1 MRFRDRV
8 VIVTGA
14 SREGQMG
21 EHLALAF
28 AREGA
33 RLVLAARTEGNVEK
47 VAEKVAAA
55 GAPALAV
62 AADLTG
68 EAGAA
73 TLAARALEAHGRID
87 VLVNLAGGLTRFGPA
102 WDLSLAEFRR
112 ELDNNLVTAFL
123 CSRAVVPAMQRANR
137 GRIVNFSSLAAAS
150 PGAQMLAYNCAKA
163 GVSALTRTLA
173 LELRRTDV
181 TVNAVAPGLIDT
193 RANREAMKPSPEDLE
208 RKWVSREAIARAT
221 LFLASDDAQG
231 ITGQVLAVTGK
242 GLS

>member
-1 MRFRDRV
+1 VRFHDRV
-8 VIVTGA
+8 VVVTGA

-33 RLVLAARTEGNVEK
+33 RLALAARTEANVRQ
-47 VAEKVAAA
+47 VAEKVAAT
-55 GAPALAV
+55 GAKALAV
-62 AADLTG
+62 AADLTD

-73 TLAARALEAHGRID
+73 ALAERTLETYGRLD
-87 VLVNLAGGLTRFGPA
+87 VLVNLAGGLTRVGPA
-102 WDLSLAEFRR
+102 VLLSLADFRR

-123 CSRAVVPAMQRANR
+123 CARAVIPAMQRANR

-163 GVSALTRTLA
+163 GVTALTRTLA
-173 LELRRTDV
+173 LELKGTDV
-181 TVNAVAPGLIDT
+181 TVNAIAPGLIDT
-193 RANREAMKPSPEDLE
+193 EANRRDMKPSPEELE
-208 RKWVSREAIARAT
+208 RKWVSRDAIARAA

-231 ITGQVLAVTGK
+231 ITGQVLAVTGR
-242 GLS
+242 GVS